1 MPLKPED
8 SQIIAAALNV
18 ASDIFTNERN
28 RSFSDKQYERQRMDN
43 LNFWNIQNAYNTP
56 AAQVQRLKEAGL
68 NPALAYGNGVVANT
82 STSPIQTSKANPV
95 DAKAPHID
103 PNSINNMYSIITAQ
117 KAQKSQELLN
127 ESQSLNYLASANM
140 TNTEA
145 KIKAKDLGTYD
156 TKFNKSMEQLDANI
170 GKTMQEIATG
180 HAQQELYTSEKGL
193 TDEKTKTEQL
203 LRIENIDL
211 VRAQVKDLASRANLT
226 NEQLKEVT
234 EKINSKQFENDW
246 LKYKN
251 DWELKGFLTPQEYQR
266 LGITT
271 LGDILKFILG
281 LKGLKAMSQRPAPIN
296 YNYNDRRYYN
306 YNPINMP
313 R

>member
-1 MPLKPED
+1 MPIDP
-8 SQIIAAALNV
+8 AAAQLITSALNTTF
-18 ASDIFTNERN
+18 DIFTNKRN
-28 RSFSDKQYERQRMDN
+28 RSFSNMQYERQKMDN

-56 AAQVQRLKEAGL
+56 SAQVQRLKEAGL

-82 STSPIQTSKANPV
+82 STSPIQSSKANPV

-103 PNSINNMYSIITAQ
+103 PNSINNIYSVITAQ

-127 ESQSLNYLASANM
+127 ESQSLNNLASANM

-145 KIKAKDLGTYD
+145 KIKAKDLSAYD
-156 TKFNKSMEQLDANI
+156 TKFNKSMAQLDASI
-170 GKTMQEIATG
+170 SKTMQEIATG

-203 LRIENIDL
+203 LRIENIEL

-226 NEQLKEVT
+226 KEQLKEVT

-271 LGDILKFILG
+271 LGDILKFIVG
-281 LKGLKAMSQRPAPIN
+281 VKGLKAMSQRPAPIQ
-296 YNYNDRRYYN
+296 YNDKRYYN

-313 R
+313 K